1 MIATPIRLDRVQGV
15 LFEIIRDE
23 VLPSVAWAFGEP
35 SFDIAPEDH
44 VSLEPF
50 GGPTARERRNAR
62 GRVIIPVES
71 VQVTVTSAAL
81 GLRPILRVNGFD
93 IRTDTEAGDTLSD
106 VRDRLIAAVE
116 EDELEPVSAS
126 IVDADTLLLEADSF
140 GAIRSLELVGPLAWS
155 NVVDQA
161 PATLIEGSALLL
173 VRVRAYSKK
182 TELWR
187 GATATMSRLEAAL
200 QTPDVIEKLQRFGV
214 SIVDIGTPVDI
225 SAIAGARWS
234 SRSETILTLA
244 LWSGWTRPADV
255 IEIAQVTQTARDL
268 AGTQI
273 EARTYQIGS

>member
-1 MIATPIRLDRVQGV
+1 MIDTPIRLDRAQTA
-15 LFEIIRDE
+15 LFEIVRDE
-23 VLPSVAWAFGEP
+23 VVPSVAWAFGEP

-50 GGPTARERRNAR
+50 GGPTARTRRNAR
-62 GRVIIPVES
+62 GRVIIPIDSVEI
-71 VQVTVTSAAL
+71 TITSAAL
-81 GLRPILRVNGFD
+81 GLRPILRLNGFD
-93 IRTDTEAGDTLSD
+93 YRTDTLPGDTLAD

-126 IVDADTLLLEADSF
+126 IVDVDTLQLSADSF
-140 GAIRSLELVGPLAWS
+140 GAIRKLELVGPLAWA
-155 NVVDQA
+155 NAIDQA
-161 PATLIEGSALLL
+161 PATLIEGSAALL

-182 TELWR
+182 TELWS
-187 GATATMSRLEAAL
+187 GATAIMSKLEAAL

-214 SIVDIGTPVDI
+214 SVVDIGTPVDI

-234 SRSETILTLA
+234 SRSESILTLA

-255 IEIAQVTQTARDL
+255 IESAQVTQTARDL